1 MKKENVS
8 SLPTIKEILKGVL
21 WGRKLKYDRKMEIEE
36 EIKSKVDKKVKLNDY
51 CVYNKTWPRK
61 ARNILKYNNVKGL
74 SLPDTKTYHN
84 ATLIT
89 TMWFI
94 DIANKILKV
103 SKNTIFTLPLY
114 FITFVIHQVYM

>member
-51 CVYNKTWPRK
+51 CVYNKTWP
-61 ARNILKYNNVKGL
+61 
-74 SLPDTKTYHN
+74 
-84 ATLIT
+84 
-89 TMWFI
+89 
-94 DIANKILKV
+94 
-103 SKNTIFTLPLY
+103 
-114 FITFVIHQVYM
+114 